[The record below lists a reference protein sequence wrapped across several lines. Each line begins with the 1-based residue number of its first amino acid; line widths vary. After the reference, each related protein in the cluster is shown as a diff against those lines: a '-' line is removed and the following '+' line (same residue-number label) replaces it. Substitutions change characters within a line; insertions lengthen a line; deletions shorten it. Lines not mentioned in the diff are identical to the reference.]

1 MDNLE
6 NKHIIKIHKDAAGRT
21 QIVSGKFVL
30 LLTQNESVE
39 WLLTHNNELI
49 TALNLANAI
58 KNYHAEDCC
67 VQYIIADTENNT
79 NIITSK
85 NHVFNCLNCNHSVG
99 LDDYEDKSET
109 FHCSQ
114 CATIFEQSE
123 SRQCKKCNE
132 INTLIYHNE
141 ERNHY
146 VVTCLACGHTE
157 GI

>member
-6 NKHIIKIHKDAAGRT
+6 NKHIIKIHKSADG
-21 QIVSGKFVL
+21 FVKIYCEHFHL
-30 LLTQNESVE
+30 QFCEIESVD
-39 WLLTHNNELI
+39 WLLSHI
-49 TALNLANAI
+49 TEFTTTLKLAHEIKKYKNAT
-58 KNYHAEDCC
+58 CGT
-67 VQYIIADTENNT
+67 QYIIDENEDNT
-79 NIITSK
+79 NIVQSK
-85 NHVFNCLNCNHSVG
+85 SYVFNCLNCNHSVG

-146 VVTCLACGHTE
+146 VVTCLACNHTE